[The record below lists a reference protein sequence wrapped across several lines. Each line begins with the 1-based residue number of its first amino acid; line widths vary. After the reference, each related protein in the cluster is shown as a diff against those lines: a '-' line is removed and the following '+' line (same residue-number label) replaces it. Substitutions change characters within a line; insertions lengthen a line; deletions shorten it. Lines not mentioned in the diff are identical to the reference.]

1 MKKLFLASFFLCALF
16 VKPVFAQDEIT
27 NEELY
32 KYAVVQETLDLFQ
45 SELSGQVKEYV
56 EAQDSAIKN
65 RYNAL
70 AGGESPANDAEKTFI
85 DAVNNM
91 KSERTSE
98 FTEAYKTM
106 IKRVLGAK
114 SYASVKKAVAND
126 SDVKQ
131 RYSSILQAMH
141 AAKEDAS
148 ASAGQ

>member
-1 MKKLFLASFFLCALF
+1 MKKLFLASFFLCAMF
-16 VKPVFAQDEIT
+16 VKPVFAQDEVT
-27 NEELY
+27 NDELY

-45 SELSGQVKEYV
+45 SELSAQVTDYV
-56 EAQDSAIKN
+56 EAQAPEIKN

-70 AGGESPANDAEKTFI
+70 AGGETPANDSEKSFI
-85 DAVNNM
+85 DGVNSM

-98 FTEAYKTM
+98 FTDAYKTM

-114 SYASVKKAVAND
+114 SYAKLKKSIAND

-131 RYSSILQAMH
+131 RYNNIVQAMH